1 MKENKL
7 SSSLAGV
14 SGEYFVAAE
23 LSRHGFIAS
32 ITLRNS
38 KGIDILAASEDATF
52 TVGIQVKTNNLG
64 STSWILNEKCEQLKD
79 PGIFYV
85 FVRLNKQGEIP
96 DFFIVPSMIVAETVR
111 NSHLEWLKTPSKDGS
126 THNKTSMRKFSLSV
140 DSEYRNNWSLL
151 WKKQ

>member
-1 MKENKL
+1 MKSGL
-7 SSSLAGV
+7 SSGLAGV
-14 SGEYFVAAE
+14 AGEYFVAAE

-38 KGIDILAASEDATF
+38 KGIDILAASEDASF

-85 FVRLNKQGEIP
+85 FVKLNKIGEIP
-96 DFFIVPSMIVAETVR
+96 DFFILPSTTVAEIVHNT
-111 NSHLEWLKTPSKDGS
+111 HLAWLKTPRKDGLA
-126 THNKTSMRKFSLSV
+126 HNKTSMRKLFLSA
-140 DSEYRNNWSLL
+140 DSEYRNNWDLL
-151 WKKQ
+151 WKK